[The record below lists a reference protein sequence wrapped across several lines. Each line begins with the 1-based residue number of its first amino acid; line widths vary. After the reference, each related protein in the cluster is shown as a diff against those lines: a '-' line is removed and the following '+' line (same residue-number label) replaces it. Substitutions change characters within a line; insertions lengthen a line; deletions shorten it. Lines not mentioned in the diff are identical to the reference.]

1 MTSRGEQSNN
11 DEHQVNSSFIVMANI
26 VVLFEFQDGP
36 EMFIYKEHFL
46 IHNRKPSIIQRKR
59 SQRDKPLRRKESS
72 EDRDKDCEGK
82 PVDDQLDQFAGSCI
96 EESLEKWCSIKEEA
110 GR

>member
-1 MTSRGEQSNN
+1 
-11 DEHQVNSSFIVMANI
+11 MAYI

-46 IHNRKPSIIQRKR
+46 IHNRKPSILKRKC
-59 SQRDKPLRRKESS
+59 SQRDKYTLRRKE
-72 EDRDKDCEGK
+72 EDRVKDCEEK
-82 PVDDQLDQFAGSCI
+82 PVVDDELDQFAGSCI

-110 GR
+110 AR

>member
-1 MTSRGEQSNN
+1 
-11 DEHQVNSSFIVMANI
+11 MANI

-59 SQRDKPLRRKESS
+59 SQRDKPTLRRKGSS
-72 EDRDKDCEGK
+72 EDRDKDCEEK

-96 EESLEKWCSIKEEA
+96 EESLEKWCSLKEEA
-110 GR
+110 AR